1 MKNGILTQTY
11 DYPLSKYQ
19 KISFLSI
26 LDFGTSSFDT
36 IYGNKF
42 KKPSTL
48 FWVWLLTFMSQFM
61 TNNQDILVM
70 RRVIDLPIIVGIS
83 APLEL

>member
-26 LDFGTSSFDT
+26 LNFGTSSFGT

-42 KKPSTL
+42 QKPSTL
-48 FWVWLLTFMSQFM
+48 FWVWLLTFMSQSM
-61 TNNQDILVM
+61 TNNQDIPVM
-70 RRVIDLPIIVGIS
+70 RRVTDLSIIVGIS